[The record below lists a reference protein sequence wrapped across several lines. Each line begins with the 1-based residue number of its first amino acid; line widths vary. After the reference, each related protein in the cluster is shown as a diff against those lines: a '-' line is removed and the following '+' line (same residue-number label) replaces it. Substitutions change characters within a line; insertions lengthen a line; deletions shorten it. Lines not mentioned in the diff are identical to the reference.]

1 MFTLPKLR
9 TTVKRRHL
17 LLALF
22 VIGVLYMTRQLF
34 SLREVS
40 RGSQTKGAGR
50 PSPPSSAK
58 TVAAPGDGKGEMP
71 SVRGVAPQDQAL
83 YANRKWFKCLKG
95 DVTIMFTQVN
105 DDYCDCEDGSDEPA
119 TNACLN
125 GRFFCK
131 QETPGK
137 PGYIPATRVNDGI
150 CDCCDGSDEWLGVF
164 AVPQLRLSEK
174 QQMKLGTFQAPCK
187 VRC

>member
-34 SLREVS
+34 SLPTRSSHGE
-40 RGSQTKGAGR
+40 SQTERCRQAEPTFQRKDCGG
-50 PSPPSSAK
+50 PSAAAK
-58 TVAAPGDGKGEMP
+58 EKCLQ
-71 SVRGVAPQDQAL
+71 SGVSL
-83 YANRKWFKCLKG
+83 RKTRLFTPTGSGFKCLKD
-95 DVTIMFTQVN
+95 DVTIMFAQVN

-137 PGYIPATRVNDGI
+137 PG
-150 CDCCDGSDEWLGVF
+150 
-164 AVPQLRLSEK
+164 LRSRSYPSL
-174 QQMKLGTFQAPCK
+174 
-187 VRC
+187 